1 MGTIKELT
9 PKQYTKLINLVRT
22 KDKTVFNSS
31 ESTVLNLTLIFSRK
45 KSLKNRIRRYF
56 QTMLSTQKRIENT
69 ALKTSIGVTRITFKN
84 KTIIEVSN
92 PQTDYK
98 FYKKL

>member
-31 ESTVLNLTLIFSRK
+31 ESNVLNLTLIFSRK

-69 ALKTSIGVTRITFKN
+69 PLKTSIGVTRITFKN